1 MIGREKQVI
10 FLFLIQYIYIYIIY
24 KTAQNVP
31 FRMESFLSLKHHS
44 MLRIGPRYTYCIYS
58 VELNVFFALIKT
70 VSSTATP
77 GFNSIC
83 PASTA
88 TRPASTATPGERS
101 CSGPTAATAAGDSQQ
116 QQHAAVRRHSGR
128 QCTPAA
134 VSHNL
139 YCHGSSRDTCNV
151 GNRSTAT
158 TTQAT
163 TAASFRTRDE
173 GKQETKIA
181 AFLGQR
187 NAQKQQITGD
197 PSNTWRYPASR
208 RQRQRTKHTWTG
220 AEIQRPTN
228 TTTHVSVPPSRSK
241 QSYLSFVF

>member
-1 MIGREKQVI
+1 MHRSFGFHKST
-10 FLFLIQYIYIYIIY
+10 
-24 KTAQNVP
+24 KTQKKNAK
-31 FRMESFLSLKHHS
+31 EW
-44 MLRIGPRYTYCIYS
+44 
-58 VELNVFFALIKT
+58 
-70 VSSTATP
+70 
-77 GFNSIC
+77 
-83 PASTA
+83 
-88 TRPASTATPGERS
+88 TATPGERS

-158 TTQAT
+158 TTRDT

-173 GKQETKIA
+173 GEQETKIA
-181 AFLGQR
+181 AFLRQR
-187 NAQKQQITGD
+187 NAQQQQITGD

-228 TTTHVSVPPSRSK
+228 ATTHV
-241 QSYLSFVF
+241 